1 MNGFFL
7 TSCASAVQS
16 PTTALLAVR
25 PGKIQ
30 GGDMTTE
37 KEFFN
42 VKYKEGSMDPKTAQL
57 VFFAVCVAI
66 GREGG
71 ARRHLERARKAGAS
85 EDEIMEALVYTM
97 RPTAAKVRDFGKA
110 IIAE

>member
-1 MNGFFL
+1 
-7 TSCASAVQS
+7 
-16 PTTALLAVR
+16 
-25 PGKIQ
+25 
-30 GGDMTTE
+30 MTTE

-110 IIAE
+110 LIGE